1 MYLQQARFVSRV
13 KFPLNPSRP
22 NPAAL
27 LYVKDVLNPEN
38 LEFNYRNRKGTKKM
52 SELIFKEVQ
61 KNVALEWDY
70 MDPQVKEAYERRVK
84 ILSPEEIEKLTD
96 LNPM

>member
-38 LEFNYRNRKGTKKM
+38 LEFNYRNRKSTKM